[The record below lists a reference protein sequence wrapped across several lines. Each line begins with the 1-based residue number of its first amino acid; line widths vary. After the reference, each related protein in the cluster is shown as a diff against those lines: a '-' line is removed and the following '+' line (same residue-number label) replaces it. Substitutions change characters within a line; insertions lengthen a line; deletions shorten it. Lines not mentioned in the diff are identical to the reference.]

1 MREETFFEYP
11 VFDNVKQVI
20 YHSIDKYPNN
30 IAFKIKEK
38 TESDVKYIDITYT
51 DFINEVNNFGT
62 GLFKLGLKGKR
73 VAILSKNRYEWPLSY
88 VTLLLGGIIAVPL
101 DKALTEIE
109 IENSIIR
116 SKVDAIIY
124 EEKYVDIV
132 NKVKEEGKSNLTEF
146 ICMDK
151 IDDAKYIKDI
161 QKSGKEEIEK
171 GNKEYLDFEIDS
183 KSLATLV
190 FTSGTTS
197 KSKIVM
203 LSQYNIARNISDMQL
218 VEDFRSTDVNL
229 AFLPFHHT
237 FGSTGQLIMLSSG
250 ITTAFPDGL
259 KYIAQNL
266 KEYHVTF
273 FVGVPILIE
282 AIYKKL
288 NEEIAKKGKTT
299 IVKVAKVFTNLLL
312 KFGIDIRRKVFKEII
327 DELGGLRFVISGA
340 ACLDKRVEKGFNDLG
355 ILTVQGYGLT
365 ETAPVLCA
373 ENYKYRKYGS
383 IGFPMKN
390 VQIRIDNKNE
400 DDIGEIVVK
409 GPNVMLGYY
418 EDEEATNAVLKDGW
432 FYTGDYGYIDSKG
445 YVYVTGR
452 KKNLIVLKNGK
463 KIFPEEI
470 EEQINKID
478 LVEECFVYGLP
489 KGDDV
494 LLSVKIKYDEEIA
507 KTQYPNLN
515 KEELH
520 KAIWNK
526 VKEKNKLLPKYKYVK
541 NMVLTNEEFAKTT
554 TNKIKRFEELKKMNL
569 GMNNN

>member
-1 MREETFFEYP
+1 MRNETFFEYP
-11 VFDNVKQVI
+11 VFDNIKQVI
-20 YHSIDKYPNN
+20 YYSIEKYPNN

-38 TESDVKYIDITYT
+38 NGNDIKYIDITYT
-51 DFINEVNNFGT
+51 DFINQVNNLGT
-62 GLFKLGLKGKR
+62 GLFALGLKGKR
-73 VAILSKNRYEWPLSY
+73 IAILSKNRYEWALSY
-88 VTLLLGGIIAVPL
+88 VSLLLGGIIAVPL
-101 DKALTEIE
+101 DKGLTDIE
-109 IENSIIR
+109 IESSIIR

-124 EEKYVDIV
+124 EEKYAEIIDKI
-132 NKVKEEGKSNLTEF
+132 KTQEKSNLKEF

-151 IDDAKYIKDI
+151 IENAKYLKDI
-161 QKSGKEEIEK
+161 IERGKKEIEN
-171 GNKEYLDFEIDS
+171 GNKEFIDFEIDS
-183 KSLATLV
+183 KALATLV

-197 KSKIVM
+197 NSKIVM

-259 KYIAQNL
+259 RYIGQNL

-288 NEEIAKKGKTT
+288 NEGIAKKGKTKM
-299 IVKVAKVFTNLLL
+299 VKIAKIFTNILL

-340 ACLDKRVEKGFNDLG
+340 ASLDKKVEKGLNDLG

-365 ETAPVLCA
+365 ETSPVLCA

-390 VQIRIDNKNE
+390 VQIRIEDKNKE
-400 DDIGEIVVK
+400 GIGELVVK
-409 GPNVMLGYY
+409 APNVMLGYY
-418 EDEEATNAVLKDGW
+418 EDEEATKEVLKDGW
-432 FYTGDYGYIDSKG
+432 LYTGDYGYIDAQG
-445 YVYVTGR
+445 YVYITGR

-463 KIFPEEI
+463 KIFPEEM
-470 EEQINKID
+470 EEHINKID
-478 LVEECFVYGLP
+478 LVEECFVFGLP
-489 KGDDV
+489 KEEDV
-494 LLSVKIKYDEEIA
+494 VLSVKIKYDEEVA
-507 KTQYPNLN
+507 KEKYPNL
-515 KEELH
+515 KAEEL
-520 KAIWNK
+520 KKVIWEK
-526 VKEKNKLLPKYKYVK
+526 VKETNKLFPKYKYVK
-541 NMVLTNEEFAKTT
+541 NMILTNEEFAKTT

>member
-1 MREETFFEYP
+1 MRNETFFEYP
-11 VFDNVKQVI
+11 VFDNIKQVI
-20 YHSIDKYPNN
+20 YYSIEKYPNN

-38 TESDVKYIDITYT
+38 NGNDIKYIDITYT
-51 DFINEVNNFGT
+51 DFINQVNNLGT
-62 GLFKLGLKGKR
+62 GLFALGLKGKR
-73 VAILSKNRYEWPLSY
+73 IAILSKNRYEWALSY
-88 VTLLLGGIIAVPL
+88 VSLLLGGIIAVPL
-101 DKALTEIE
+101 DKGLTDIE
-109 IENSIIR
+109 IESSIIR

-124 EEKYVDIV
+124 EEKYAEIIDKI
-132 NKVKEEGKSNLTEF
+132 KTQEKSNLKEF

-151 IDDAKYIKDI
+151 IENAKYLKDI
-161 QKSGKEEIEK
+161 IERGKKEIEN
-171 GNKEYLDFEIDS
+171 GNKEFIDFEIDS
-183 KSLATLV
+183 KALATLV

-197 KSKIVM
+197 NSKIVM
-203 LSQYNIARNISDMQL
+203 ISQYNIARNISDMQL

-259 KYIAQNL
+259 RYIGQNL

-288 NEEIAKKGKTT
+288 NEGIAKKGKTKM
-299 IVKVAKVFTNLLL
+299 VKIAKIFTNILL

-340 ACLDKRVEKGFNDLG
+340 ASLDKKVEKGLNDLG

-365 ETAPVLCA
+365 ETSPVLCA

-390 VQIRIDNKNE
+390 VQIRIEDKNKE
-400 DDIGEIVVK
+400 GIGELVVK
-409 GPNVMLGYY
+409 APNVMLGYY
-418 EDEEATNAVLKDGW
+418 EDEEATKEVLKDGW
-432 FYTGDYGYIDSKG
+432 LYTGDYGYIDAQG
-445 YVYVTGR
+445 YVYITGR

-463 KIFPEEI
+463 KIFPEEM
-470 EEQINKID
+470 EEHINKID
-478 LVEECFVYGLP
+478 LVEECFVFGLP
-489 KGDDV
+489 KEEDV
-494 LLSVKIKYDEEIA
+494 VLSVKIKYDEEVA
-507 KTQYPNLN
+507 KEKYPNL
-515 KEELH
+515 KAEEL
-520 KAIWNK
+520 KKVIWEK
-526 VKEKNKLLPKYKYVK
+526 VKETNKLFPKYKYVK
-541 NMVLTNEEFAKTT
+541 NMILTNEEFAKTT

>member
-1 MREETFFEYP
+1 MRNETFFEYP

-20 YHSIDKYPNN
+20 YHSMEKYPNN
-30 IAFKIKEK
+30 IAFKLKEK
-38 TESDVKYIDITYT
+38 HENEVKYIDITYT
-51 DFINEVNNFGT
+51 DFMNEVNNLGT
-62 GLFKLGLKGKR
+62 GLFNIGLKGKR
-73 VAILSKNRYEWPLSY
+73 IAIISKNRYEWALSY
-88 VTLLLGGIIAVPL
+88 VSLLLGGIIAVPL
-101 DKALTEIE
+101 DKGLTDIE

-116 SKVDAIIY
+116 SKADAIIY
-124 EEKYVDIV
+124 EEKYSEIID
-132 NKVKEEGKSNLTEF
+132 KVRLDEKSNLKEF

-151 IDDAKYIKDI
+151 IENAKYIKDI
-161 QKSGKEEIEK
+161 IEIGKKEIEN
-171 GNKEYLDFEIDS
+171 GNREFIDFEIDS
-183 KSLATLV
+183 KALATLV

-197 KSKIVM
+197 NSKIVM

-259 KYIAQNL
+259 RYIAQNL
-266 KEYHVTF
+266 KEYHITF

-288 NEEIAKKGKTT
+288 NEGIAKKGKTNT
-299 IVKVAKVFTNLLL
+299 VKIAKFFTNLLL

-340 ACLDKRVEKGFNDLG
+340 ASLDKKVEKGLNDLG

-390 VQIRIDNKNE
+390 VQIRIEDKNKE
-400 DDIGEIVVK
+400 GIGELVVK
-409 GPNVMLGYY
+409 APNVMLGYY
-418 EDEEATNAVLKDGW
+418 EDEEATKEVIKDGW
-432 FYTGDYGYIDSKG
+432 FHTGDYGYIDNQG
-445 YVYVTGR
+445 YVYITGR

-470 EEQINKID
+470 EEHINKID
-478 LVEECFVYGLP
+478 LVEDCFVFGLP

-494 LLSVKIKYDEEIA
+494 VLSVKIKYNEEVV
-507 KTQYPNLN
+507 KEKYSDLN
-515 KEELH
+515 AEEL
-520 KAIWNK
+520 KKVIWEK
-526 VKEKNKLLPKYKYVK
+526 VKETNKLFPKYKYIK
-541 NMVLTNEEFAKTT
+541 NMILTNEEFAKTT

-569 GMNNN
+569 GLNNN

>member
-11 VFDNVKQVI
+11 VFDNIKQVI

-51 DFINEVNNFGT
+51 DFINEVNNLGT

-88 VTLLLGGIIAVPL
+88 VTLLLGGIVAVPL
-101 DKALTEIE
+101 DKALTDIE

-151 IDDAKYIKDI
+151 IDDAKYIKNI
-161 QKSGKEEIEK
+161 QKSGQEEIGK
-171 GNKEYLDFEIDS
+171 GNKEYIDFEIDN
-183 KSLATLV
+183 KALATLV

-288 NEEIAKKGKTT
+288 NEEISKKGKTT
-299 IVKVAKVFTNLLL
+299 MVKVAKVFTNILL

-489 KGDDV
+489 KDDDV

>member
-101 DKALTEIE
+101 DKALTDIE

-161 QKSGKEEIEK
+161 QKSGQEEIEK

-340 ACLDKRVEKGFNDLG
+340 ACLDKSVEKGFNDLG

-418 EDEEATNAVLKDGW
+418 EDEEATNAVLKEGW

-520 KAIWNK
+520 KTIWNK

>member
-1 MREETFFEYP
+1 MRNETFFEYP
-11 VFDNVKQVI
+11 VFDNIKQVI
-20 YHSIDKYPNN
+20 YYSIEKYPNN
-30 IAFKIKEK
+30 IAFKIKK
-38 TESDVKYIDITYT
+38 KNGNDIKYIDITYT
-51 DFINEVNNFGT
+51 DFINQVNNLGT
-62 GLFKLGLKGKR
+62 GLFALGLKGKR
-73 VAILSKNRYEWPLSY
+73 IAILSKNRYEWALSY
-88 VTLLLGGIIAVPL
+88 VSLLLGGIIAVPL
-101 DKALTEIE
+101 DKGLTDIE
-109 IENSIIR
+109 IESSIIR

-124 EEKYVDIV
+124 EEKYAEIIDKI
-132 NKVKEEGKSNLTEF
+132 KTQEKSNLKEF

-151 IDDAKYIKDI
+151 IENAKYLKDI
-161 QKSGKEEIEK
+161 IERGKKEIEN
-171 GNKEYLDFEIDS
+171 GNKEFIDFEIDS
-183 KSLATLV
+183 KALATLV

-197 KSKIVM
+197 NSKIVM

-259 KYIAQNL
+259 RYIGQNL

-288 NEEIAKKGKTT
+288 NEGIAKKGKTKM
-299 IVKVAKVFTNLLL
+299 VKIAKIFTNILL

-340 ACLDKRVEKGFNDLG
+340 ASLDKKVEKGLNDLG

-365 ETAPVLCA
+365 ETSPVLCA

-390 VQIRIDNKNE
+390 VQIRVVNKNKE
-400 DDIGEIVVK
+400 GIGELVVK
-409 GPNVMLGYY
+409 APNVMLGYY
-418 EDEEATNAVLKDGW
+418 EDENATNEVLKDGW
-432 FYTGDYGYIDSKG
+432 FYTGDYGYIDNQG
-445 YVYVTGR
+445 YVYITGR

-470 EEQINKID
+470 EEHISKID
-478 LVEECFVYGLP
+478 LVEDCFVFGLP
-489 KGDDV
+489 KEDDV
-494 LLSVKIKYDEEIA
+494 ILSVKIKYNEEVV
-507 KTQYPNLN
+507 KENYSNLN
-515 KEELH
+515 EEEL
-520 KAIWNK
+520 KKVIWGK
-526 VKEKNKLLPKYKYVK
+526 IKETNKLFPKYKYVK
-541 NMVLTNEEFAKTT
+541 NMILTNEEFAKTT